1 MAGAVSWLKRAE
13 LPRKRTPGA
22 LSSQRTLPI
31 LRSGMRVR
39 LPRGLGT
46 PRRIDPGFPRSPGDA
61 KEGEG
66 AHRPRRARTPT
77 RPRVEP
83 PRERGSPRTLR
94 AVGGKGKGLCAI
106 WVEDV
111 PGRLV
116 SRRPIHSCEKPG
128 AEAPV
133 GPPGESGAGTA
144 LMTWA
149 VVPRRLR
156 VSSSFLF

>member
-61 KEGEG
+61 REGEG

-77 RPRVEP
+77 RSRVEP

-106 WVEDV
+106 RSMG
-111 PGRLV
+111 GRCTRSFGFTVAGNLE
-116 SRRPIHSCEKPG
+116 PKPQQ
-128 AEAPV
+128 
-133 GPPGESGAGTA
+133 
-144 LMTWA
+144 
-149 VVPRRLR
+149 VPRERAAREPLW
-156 VSSSFLF
+156 